1 MVKEPV
7 KGIHVGGKAW
17 NQVHA
22 SIAAYAL
29 DVLTAR
35 GYDQLTADAIA
46 EHSGL
51 NRRTIYR
58 YYPTRL
64 DLALAAIRQMPTLE
78 STWPV
83 DGTPRD
89 RLRAAMRSASLLSVR
104 LPQLL
109 ATAVTHAQTTPQLLA
124 AILDDVMAP
133 RRRLIADRLT
143 EGKAGGWLRPDA
155 DEWEVSSLITGLLV
169 NEALGLV
176 TFPSRAARGDALA
189 DALWRQTA
197 IDPDSDG
204 TTAGR
209 TTRGTKASTSRR
221 A

>member
-35 GYDQLTADAIA
+35 GFDGLTADAVA
-46 EHSGL
+46 EHGGI

-58 YYPTRL
+58 HYPAKL
-64 DLALAAIRQMPTLE
+64 DLALAAIRQMPPPDTGWQE
-78 STWPV
+78 
-83 DGTPRD
+83 DGSPRD
-89 RLRAAMRSASLLSVR
+89 RLRQAMRSVSLLPLR

-109 ATAVTHAQTTPQLLA
+109 ATAVTHADTTPELLE
-124 AILDDVMAP
+124 AILEQVMAP
-133 RRRLIADRLT
+133 RQALIAQKIA
-143 EGKAGGWLRPDA
+143 EGKAGGWLRTDA
-155 DEWEVSSLITGLLV
+155 DDWAVSALITGLLI
-169 NEALGLV
+169 NEALGL
-176 TFPSRAARGDALA
+176 TAFPSRAARGDALA

-197 IDPDSDG
+197 IDPDGDG
-204 TTAGR
+204 TVR
-209 TTRGTKASTSRR
+209 RRSPSR
-221 A
+221 

>member
-1 MVKEPV
+1 MAKKKEPV
-7 KGIHVGGKAW
+7 KGIHAGGTAW

-35 GYDQLTADAIA
+35 GYDGLTADAVA
-46 EHSGL
+46 ELGGIG
-51 NRRTIYR
+51 RRTIYR
-58 YYPTRL
+58 HYPTRL
-64 DLALAAIRQMPTLE
+64 DLALAAIRQMPALE
-78 STWPV
+78 STWQV
-83 DGTPRD
+83 DGSPRE
-89 RLRAAMRSASLLSVR
+89 RLREAMRSASMLPLR

-109 ATAVTHAQTTPQLLA
+109 ATAVTQADTTPGLLTA
-124 AILDDVMAP
+124 VLDDVIAP
-133 RRRLIADRLT
+133 RRQLIADRLA

-176 TFPSRAARGDALA
+176 SFPSRAARGDALA

-197 IDPDSDG
+197 IDPDGDG
-204 TTAGR
+204 TAP
-209 TTRGTKASTSRR
+209 SRR
-221 A
+221 SRK